1 MGVYEEAVIQLQKA
15 IDLSGRGANGI
26 ASLGHAYG
34 LAGRRGEALKILL
47 ELEERAKKSY
57 VSSYQIALVYLGL
70 HRNDE
75 ALKQLE
81 NAYQERS
88 TLLTYL
94 KMDPRFDP
102 LRSDPRFEDLLRRIG
117 LTH

>member
-1 MGVYEEAVIQLQKA
+1 M
-15 IDLSGRGANGI
+15 
-26 ASLGHAYG
+26 
-34 LAGRRGEALKILL
+34 
-47 ELEERAKKSY
+47 
-57 VSSYQIALVYLGL
+57 
-70 HRNDE
+70 
-75 ALKQLE
+75 KQLE
-81 NAYQERS
+81 NAYQQRS